1 MPDPREG
8 GRGAGAG
15 GPARSP
21 GPSADEE
28 GGAGGQEPV
37 GGGGNGDA
45 DGASGGDGRPR
56 RWRRRRFLSAVGTST
71 AAATAGC
78 SEITT
83 YRFEADPVVLRE
95 DVRSAYGAVQ
105 ERDRTL
111 TEDAVR
117 TVAGVKLRAVVTSH
131 VAAYSLHADRG
142 AVRFGDGQHGSRP
155 SGESTFDDGYQSGTG
170 SEGNVDDGRFDA
182 RTAVGTP
189 LTVGAVATPAAS
201 VFGRE
206 LNPLADMDLKEL
218 VDDETGRRLLQEVG
232 FDPSR
237 FVRPFEAI
245 TPSDVAGA
253 ISPSDLAGAVTPS
266 RIAGAVSP
274 SDLAGAITPS
284 DYRWFVGMVAD
295 GDGATS
301 LVLANLVRASR
312 GESADDVLLGASIQH
327 REVPQG
333 AADAVKTRPLFGE
346 DGWVTPDGLAAS
358 AVQSAAFL
366 PHLEVPAAGVRPFDL
381 DVRGDQAIAPG
392 EVVSDGEDG
401 SPDLAVVLATP
412 DAAIDDWVVYA
423 DETVAD
429 HNPNRDPAEPVVV
442 VGYEHLLDA
451 GWPEWKEAPADGLF
465 DEAVERGVK
474 FHAFPRSRLAR
485 HLMSLQE

>member
-1 MPDPREG
+1 M
-8 GRGAGAG
+8 
-15 GPARSP
+15 
-21 GPSADEE
+21 
-28 GGAGGQEPV
+28 GGQEPLGGDGSEGRGGGR
-37 GGGGNGDA
+37 GGGGSEDDGDV
-45 DGASGGDGRPR
+45 DGAAEGAGRPR

-83 YRFEADPVVLRE
+83 YRFEADSVVLRE

-155 SGESTFDDGYQSGTG
+155 SSGDSSLDDDYQSGTG

-206 LNPLADMDLKEL
+206 LNPLADTDLKEL
-218 VDDETGRRLLQEVG
+218 VDDEAGRRLLREVG

-253 ISPSDLAGAVTPS
+253 VTPS
-266 RIAGAVSP
+266 SIAGAVSP
-274 SDLAGAITPS
+274 SSIAGAVTPS

-295 GDGATS
+295 GNGATS

-312 GESADDVLLGASIQH
+312 GESGDDVVLGAGIQH
-327 REVPQG
+327 REVPEG
-333 AADAVKTRPLFGE
+333 AADAVKTRPLYGE

-381 DVRGDQAIAPG
+381 DVSGDQAVAPG

-451 GWPEWKEAPADGLF
+451 GWPEWKEAPAGELF
-465 DEAVERGVK
+465 DGAVERGVK

-485 HLMSLQE
+485 HLVSLKE